1 MVKVHITLSEADL
14 AELDRLARQAG
25 VPKSQLVREAVSA
38 YVAENRRQALQ
49 AAMRRHAEK
58 LGDASGEFVAE
69 TDTHVT
75 QRLLR
80 ETKW

>member
-1 MVKVHITLSEADL
+1 MRKVHITLSESDL
-14 AELDRLARQAG
+14 AELGRLAEQAG
-25 VPKSQLVREAVSA
+25 VPKSQLVREAVGA

-49 AAMRRHAEK
+49 AAMRRYAEK
-58 LGDASGEFVAE
+58 LSEPSGEFVAE
-69 TDTHVT
+69 TDAHVT